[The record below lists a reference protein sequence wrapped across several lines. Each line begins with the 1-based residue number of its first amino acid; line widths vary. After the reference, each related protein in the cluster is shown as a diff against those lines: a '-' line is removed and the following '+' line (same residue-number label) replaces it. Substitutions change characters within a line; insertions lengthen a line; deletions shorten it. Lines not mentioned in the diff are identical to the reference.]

1 MLTKIILKILKQN
14 DLCVSDVL
22 KKSLLHEQSFS
33 HHLGEFL
40 KSLSK
45 SENSEDVY
53 HKNSSTE

>member
-1 MLTKIILKILKQN
+1 MLTKIILQIHKQN

-45 SENSEDVY
+45 SENSEDVF

>member
-1 MLTKIILKILKQN
+1 MLTKIILEILKQN
-14 DLCVSDVL
+14 DLCVSDVF
-22 KKSLLHEQSFS
+22 KKSLLHEQSFF

-45 SENSEDVY
+45 SENSEDVF